1 MTMDKEIRFEELAV
15 EQADMLP
22 AREALALINWANV
35 QLSQTVLAL
44 NAVTSHSVA
53 QALGSQTISITQS

>member
-1 MTMDKEIRFEELAV
+1 MTTDKEIRFEELAI

-35 QLSQTVLAL
+35 YASQTVLAL
-44 NAVTSHSVA
+44 NAVTADSLA
-53 QALGSQTISITQS
+53 QATGMQSISITQS